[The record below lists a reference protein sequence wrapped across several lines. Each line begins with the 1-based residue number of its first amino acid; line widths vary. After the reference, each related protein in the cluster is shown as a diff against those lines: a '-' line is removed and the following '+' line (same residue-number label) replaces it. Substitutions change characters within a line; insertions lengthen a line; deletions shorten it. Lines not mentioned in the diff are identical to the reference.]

1 MDRLAGWFR
10 RIWEADQRF
19 SGAIEEKVNE
29 HLVGPVV
36 ERVQQ
41 TVLDKLW
48 AWLQPSLVALLPA
61 LWPIA
66 YISAAIGILLVTVGL
81 RRLGFRIVRWSIAGY
96 FLLLIVITLI
106 GGGLSA

>member
-1 MDRLAGWFR
+1 MDRIADWFR
-10 RIWEADQRF
+10 RIWDADQRF
-19 SGAIEEKVNE
+19 SGVIEQRVNE

-48 AWLQPSLVALLPA
+48 AWLQPLLLSLLPA

-96 FLLLIVITLI
+96 FFLLILITLI
-106 GGGLSA
+106 GGGLGA